1 MRIGSAH
8 NRSAKPFTG
17 FGGGASQP
25 PPSYSAPPP
34 QNYGSSP
41 SQQYGGAPSQ
51 QFGGTPSQQ
60 YGGTPSHPNG
70 GPPSQ
75 QYGGPPPQQPG
86 GAPTQQYGGPPPQQY
101 GGPPSQGSPPEY
113 GNGHPNGTQPV
124 LGHNPY
130 NTPIHIYSGENI
142 ADSYQAHA
150 DALAP
155 ELSRYLSLR
164 KYLHLRTDSD
174 NGFLGISGIYTPLR
188 L

>member
-8 NRSAKPFTG
+8 NRSARPFPG
-17 FGGGASQP
+17 FGGGAPQP
-25 PPSYSAPPP
+25 PPSYGAPTS

-41 SQQYGGAPSQ
+41 SQQYGGPPEQPGGAPSQ
-51 QFGGTPSQQ
+51 QYGGPPSQQ
-60 YGGTPSHPNG
+60 YGGTPSHPN
-70 GPPSQ
+70 
-75 QYGGPPPQQPG
+75 
-86 GAPTQQYGGPPPQQY
+86 GGPPPQQY

-155 ELSRYLSLR
+155 ELSRYLSL
-164 KYLHLRTDSD
+164 
-174 NGFLGISGIYTPLR
+174 
-188 L
+188 